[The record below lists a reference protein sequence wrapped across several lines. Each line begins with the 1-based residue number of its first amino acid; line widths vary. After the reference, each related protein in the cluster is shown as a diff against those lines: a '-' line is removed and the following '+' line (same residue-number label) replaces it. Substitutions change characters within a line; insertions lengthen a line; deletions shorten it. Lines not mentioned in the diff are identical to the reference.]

1 MTENRDKRED
11 LEKLKQDYEGLRAK
25 YNLPEFSKLVED
37 FNIERASD
45 TETDYPI
52 REIRRVIAEKF
63 FNYLRSVEALLN
75 PSNVPMYVFSMV
87 KNIDAADK
95 KTLSD
100 VYKELAKTEIRIMEL
115 DLSFSEPKEAE
126 FIKEGFRLWQDIKKD
141 LLAITDKIK
150 KNWDIKSDEGRRDYF
165 G

>member
-1 MTENRDKRED
+1 MTDNNKKGD
-11 LEKLKQDYEGLRAK
+11 LDKLKKDYEALRVK

-52 REIRRVIAEKF
+52 REIRRFIAEKF

-95 KTLSD
+95 KRLSD

>member
-1 MTENRDKRED
+1 VEVTVSFMFLPSSTRSK
-11 LEKLKQDYEGLRAK
+11 
-25 YNLPEFSKLVED
+25 LPEFSKLVED

-52 REIRRVIAEKF
+52 REIRRFIAEKF

-95 KTLSD
+95 KRLSD

>member
-1 MTENRDKRED
+1 MTDNNKKGD
-11 LEKLKQDYEGLRAK
+11 LDKLKKDYEALRVK

-52 REIRRVIAEKF
+52 REIRRFIAEKF

-95 KTLSD
+95 KRLSD

-150 KNWDIKSDEGRRDYF
+150 KNCDIKSDEGRRDYF

>member
-1 MTENRDKRED
+1 MTDNNKKGD
-11 LEKLKQDYEGLRAK
+11 LDKLKKDYEALRVK

-52 REIRRVIAEKF
+52 REIRRFIAEKF

-75 PSNVPMYVFSMV
+75 PSNVPMYVFSIV
-87 KNIDAADK
+87 
-95 KTLSD
+95 KTLGADEKKKLSEI
-100 VYKELAKTEIRIMEL
+100 YAELAKLEMEIMEI
-115 DLSFSEPKEAE
+115 DLNFSEKGESD
-126 FIKEGFRLWQDIKKD
+126 FIKSSFKAWQAMKKD
-141 LLAITDKIK
+141 LLKIVGTVK
-150 KNWDIKSDEGRRDYF
+150 KNWDSKSETEKKGYF

>member
-115 DLSFSEPKEAE
+115 DLSFSESKEAD
-126 FIKEGFRLWQDIKKD
+126 FIKEGFKLWQDVKKD

-150 KNWDIKSDEGRRDYF
+150 KNWDMKSDEGRRDYF

>member
-11 LEKLKQDYEGLRAK
+11 LEKLKQDYEALRVK

-52 REIRRVIAEKF
+52 REIRRFIAEKF

-95 KTLSD
+95 KRLSD